1 VNLKDID
8 MVVVSPLSRTLQ
20 TFELSLFPELR
31 PVENNVPIVALPL
44 ARERLYMIS
53 DLGLTTSDLK
63 VKFPWAD
70 FDSEFDEMQ
79 KSAWW
84 YQHRGATEEDAW
96 AGYNEW
102 RPHGQGQTYLVP
114 GEPDDYFEERMIQLY
129 EWLEQRQE
137 KTIAVVCH
145 WGVLQWLTGIDFDNC
160 EVKAVE
166 FHVLANMRQSAIE
179 LQAAKQKKL
188 EVVAKELDERT
199 SSL

>member
-1 VNLKDID
+1 

-31 PVENNVPIVALPL
+31 HVENDIPVVALPL
-44 ARERLYMIS
+44 ARERLYMMS
-53 DLGLTTSDLK
+53 DLGLSTADLK

-70 FDSEFDEMQ
+70 FDREFDETQ
-79 KSAWW
+79 KMIWW
-84 YQHRGATEEDAW
+84 YHRGDEEDCAW
-96 AGYNEW
+96 EDYKEW

-114 GEPDDYFEERMIQLY
+114 GEPDDYFEERMLRLY
-129 EWLEQRQE
+129 KWLEQREE

-166 FHVLANMRQSAIE
+166 FNVLANMRKSTIAEQS
-179 LQAAKQKKL
+179 LVKDGL
-188 EVVAKELDERT
+188 
-199 SSL
+199 